1 MHTDQLHYLIEV
13 SKSASI
19 TAASQKL
26 HLTPAALSISLRKLE
41 KEMNTTLFERTSKG
55 IALTED
61 GYALIKAAEIFLQT
75 TEAISRK
82 HAPVHEAV
90 ISGAISL
97 MATFGTI
104 DQFLAEI
111 LQSFF
116 VEYPE
121 VTVNLDEFYAE
132 NFVQNFKTSAYE
144 VGFLTNYFMTAG
156 DERVQYH
163 QLFNCHLAA
172 VFPKSDPTA
181 QFKSVPLRYLERYGY
196 IIFGESHEAANNP
209 SRQLLE
215 RMHFTPA
222 QIYYSRNE
230 RLTQKLLLNKKCTTF
245 VYLNK
250 HFPRRYFSSDDIA
263 AVPVSDSPIIPF
275 GYLTHK
281 DAGLSLP
288 MVYFLRHLQH
298 YVAYHHLQE

>member
-90 ISGAISL
+90 ISGA
-97 MATFGTI
+97 I

-250 HFPRRYFSSDDIA
+250 HFPRRYFSS
-263 AVPVSDSPIIPF
+263 P
-275 GYLTHK
+275 
-281 DAGLSLP
+281 AGISISQAP
-288 MVYFLRHLQH
+288 
-298 YVAYHHLQE
+298 